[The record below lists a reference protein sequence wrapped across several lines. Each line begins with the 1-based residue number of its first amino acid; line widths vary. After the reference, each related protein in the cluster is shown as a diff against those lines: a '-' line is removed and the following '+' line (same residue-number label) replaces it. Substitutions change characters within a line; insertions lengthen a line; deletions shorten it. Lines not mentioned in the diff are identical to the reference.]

1 MIEMTAQVLVNGV
14 GTIGKRVACA
24 VQKQDDMELAG
35 LADVAPTGEL
45 RTVVEDGPLQDVPL
59 YGATPDGDT
68 ALRDAG
74 FDVDGLLE
82 DRLPDVDVV
91 VDSTPKGIDRQNKEE
106 LYEPNEV
113 KAIFQGGAA
122 NDIAP
127 VKFNANANYDAAR
140 GADYV
145 KVVSCNTTGLCRLLD
160 AVEERFGVE
169 TARAHLVRR
178 GGDPKQDSRGPINSI
193 IPVHKVPSHHAPDV
207 QAVMPDLDITTV
219 AVKVPTTL
227 AHVHMVNVDLAADAD
242 AAEAVELFRDT
253 PRVELFSDEH
263 GYGSA
268 AKVIERMRDLER
280 PRYDFHDTGVWEET
294 VSVEDGTL
302 YWINMVHQESI
313 VTPDNIDAIRAMLD
327 MAGQEESMQRTDAT
341 LC

>member
-1 MIEMTAQVLVNGV
+1 MTARVLVNGV

-35 LADVAPTGEL
+35 LADVAATGDL
-45 RTVVEDGPLQDVPL
+45 RTVVKDGPLQGVPL
-59 YGATPDGDT
+59 YGATADGADT
-68 ALRDAG
+68 LREAG
-74 FDVDGLLE
+74 FDVAGLLE
-82 DRLPDVDVV
+82 DRLSDVDVV
-91 VDSTPKGIDRQNKEE
+91 VDSTPKGIDERNKEE
-106 LYEPNEV
+106 LYEPNDV
-113 KAIFQGGAA
+113 KAIFQGGAS

-140 GADYV
+140 GEDYV
-145 KVVSCNTTGLCRLLD
+145 KVVSCNTTGLCRLLT
-160 AVEERFGVE
+160 AVDDRFGVDE
-169 TARAHLVRR
+169 ARAHLVRR
-178 GGDPKQDSRGPINSI
+178 GGDPKQDGRGPINSI

-227 AHVHMVNVDLAADAD
+227 SHVHMVNVDLEAD
-242 AAEAVELFRDT
+242 AAAEDAVELFRDT
-253 PRVELFSDEH
+253 PRVELFSDDD

-280 PRYDFHDTGVWEET
+280 PRYDFHATGVWEET
-294 VSVEDGTL
+294 VAVENGTL

-327 MAGQEESMQRTDAT
+327 MADRQESMRATDRTV
-341 LC
+341 L